1 MSTLYYKSGGSWKT
15 LDIGQ
20 PYPVGTYVFS
30 SNNTSP
36 ASLVGG
42 TWHSFSASLN
52 GSVVSSQKFLTGIS
66 LTQTGTTISG
76 TLRFNTTNVTSVFS
90 ADVLLATGLIPVKN
104 YTQYCGAV
112 TVQATMNNDMPFY
125 GGLRIKIDTSG
136 QLWLHCDQT
145 LRSMTIKQAS
155 VDCTY
160 PVSYSKPSIEGVAYI
175 FQRTA

>member
-52 GSVVSSQKFLTGIS
+52 GSVVSSQKILTGIS

-76 TLRFNTTNVTSVFS
+76 TLKFNMTNVTSVFS
-90 ADVLLATGLIPVKN
+90 ADVLLATGLTPATS
-104 YTQYCGAV
+104 TQHCSAV
-112 TVQATMNNDMPFY
+112 SVQATMDNGVSFY
-125 GGLRIKIDTSG
+125 GELHIDIDTSG
-136 QLWLHCDQT
+136 QLWLRCDQT
-145 LRSMTIKQAS
+145 LRSMMIKQSS
-155 VDCTY
+155 VGCTY
-160 PVSYSKPSIEGVAYI
+160 QVSYSKPSIEGVAHI

>member
-42 TWHSFSASLN
+42 TWRSFSASLN
-52 GSVVSSQKFLTGIS
+52 GSVVPSQKFLTGIS

-90 ADVLLATGLIPVKN
+90 ANVLLATGLTPAIG
-104 YTQYCGAV
+104 TQSCGV
-112 TVQATMNNDMPFY
+112 VSVQATMNNNMSFL
-125 GGLRIKIDTSG
+125 GGVYIEIDTSG
-136 QLWLHCDQT
+136 QLWLRCDQT

-155 VDCTY
+155 VNCTY
-160 PVSYSKPSIEGVAYI
+160 QVSYSKPSIEGVAYI

>member
-42 TWHSFSASLN
+42 TWRSFSASLN
-52 GSVVSSQKFLTGIS
+52 GSVVSSQKILTGIS

-76 TLRFNTTNVTSVFS
+76 TLKFNTTNVTSVFS
-90 ADVLLATGLIPVKN
+90 ADVLLATGLTPATS
-104 YTQYCGAV
+104 TQHCGTV
-112 TVQATMNNDMPFY
+112 SVQATMDNDLSFY
-125 GGLRIKIDTSG
+125 GGLYIEIDTSG
-136 QLWLHCDQT
+136 QLWLRCDQT
-145 LRSMTIKQAS
+145 LRSMTIKQS
-155 VDCTY
+155 STDCTY
-160 PVSYSKPSIEGVAYI
+160 QVSYSKPSIEGVAYI

>member
-42 TWHSFSASLN
+42 TWRSFSANLN
-52 GSVVSSQKFLTGIS
+52 GSVVSSQKILTGIS

-76 TLRFNTTNVTSVFS
+76 TLKFNITNVTSVFS
-90 ADVLLATGLIPVKN
+90 ADVLLATGLTPATS
-104 YTQYCGAV
+104 TQRCSNVY
-112 TVQATMNNDMPFY
+112 VQATASNNTSFVGNLYID
-125 GGLRIKIDTSG
+125 IDTSG
-136 QLWLHCDQT
+136 QLWLRCDQT
-145 LRSMTIKQAS
+145 LKSMTIRQSS

-160 PVSYSKPSIEGVAYI
+160 QVSYSKPSIEGVAYI

>member
-42 TWHSFSASLN
+42 TWRSFSASLN
-52 GSVVSSQKFLTGIS
+52 GSVVSSQKILTGIS

-76 TLRFNTTNVTSVFS
+76 TLKFNITNITSVFS
-90 ADVLLATGLIPVKN
+90 ADVLLATGLTPATS
-104 YTQYCGAV
+104 TQRCSNV
-112 TVQATMNNDMPFY
+112 SVQATASNNTSFFGDLY
-125 GGLRIKIDTSG
+125 IEIDTSG
-136 QLWLHCDQT
+136 QLWLRCDQT
-145 LRSMTIKQAS
+145 LKSMTIRQSS

-160 PVSYSKPSIEGVAYI
+160 QVSYSKPSIEGVAYI